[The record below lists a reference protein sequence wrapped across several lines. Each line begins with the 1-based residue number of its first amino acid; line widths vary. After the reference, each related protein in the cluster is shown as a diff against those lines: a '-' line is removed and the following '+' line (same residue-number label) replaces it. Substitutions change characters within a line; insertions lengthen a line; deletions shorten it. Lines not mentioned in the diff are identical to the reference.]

1 MLWKLYSRA
10 LINSKA
16 GSIFFYNLV
25 PWLFERTKH
34 WSIGFTNWFVSSCNK
49 NNTLNELIILV
60 LRDNFRQF
68 YSTRRIYI
76 GALERINTHWN
87 WDIYYFFHLFLEI
100 EAIMSLYVFF
110 FSKKHGWIVWLS
122 DSCVVSFI
130 RNRCKSAANV
140 MFSLYCLKRRFPW
153 LDAFTHDTRDFRI
166 FRHLVRSDY
175 TRLYAIINF
184 CYELEK
190 RKTKLARCF

>member
-34 WSIGFTNWFVSSCNK
+34 WSIGFTNWFVCNK

-100 EAIMSLYVFF
+100 EAIMSLYIFF
-110 FSKKHGWIVWLS
+110 FFLETWMN
-122 DSCVVSFI
+122 CVI
-130 RNRCKSAANV
+130 
-140 MFSLYCLKRRFPW
+140 KRF
-153 LDAFTHDTRDFRI
+153 
-166 FRHLVRSDY
+166 VRSIVY
-175 TRLYAIINF
+175 S
-184 CYELEK
+184 K
-190 RKTKLARCF
+190 